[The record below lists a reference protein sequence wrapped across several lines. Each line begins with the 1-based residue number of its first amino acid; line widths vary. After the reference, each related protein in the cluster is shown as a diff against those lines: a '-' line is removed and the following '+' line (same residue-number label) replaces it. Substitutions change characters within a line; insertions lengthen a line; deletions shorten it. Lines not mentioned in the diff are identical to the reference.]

1 MDYLWFIKETYKGSE
16 NEETITNL
24 SKSNISNQIWIHSL
38 RKNRFVSNLNQKK
51 QIKENYLQREQSQE
65 NYKIL
70 PNWEILNWKVSDSL
84 PNQTKPKNSIIVHK
98 VFVIEQEF
106 LALCKIVV

>member
-1 MDYLWFIKETYKGSE
+1 MDSLWFIKETYKGSE
-16 NEETITNL
+16 NEKTITNL

-70 PNWEILNWKVSDSL
+70 PNWKLLNGKFLILC
-84 PNQTKPKNSIIVHK
+84 QTKPMNSI
-98 VFVIEQEF
+98 
-106 LALCKIVV
+106 